1 MKAVFPLFLFALG
14 AIPLAAAEAQVQ
26 AQAPQDSTKIPVLS
40 CRAARLTEKVKIDG
54 SLDEHVWQNGN
65 AITEFWQRDPNEGT
79 TPSQRTEVRV
89 AYDDEAIYVGA
100 RLHDEAPDSILARL
114 SRRDVS
120 IPADRFSVYLDPL
133 RDKRSGYYFLV
144 NAAGTVFDGTLSNDG
159 WEDSSWDGVWEAKT
173 KVDDKGW
180 TAEMRIPYS
189 QLRFASQ
196 GDRMV
201 WGVNFR
207 RVIQR
212 HNEEVFLVYQ
222 PKKESGFVSRFPEIG
237 FEGVQ
242 AGSSIE
248 LLPYAT
254 GKVAKYADGEK
265 ENDPNGGFD
274 LRMPVGGRLTLNGTI
289 NPDFGQ
295 VEVDPAVINLSDVET
310 FYPEKR
316 PFFVEGSANFRFGN
330 EGAGDYWG
338 FNWPEPVFFYSRRIG
353 GEGETILG
361 ATKMTGKLGTTAN
374 LGSMLAVTN
383 DDGNPLTAWGDVGI
397 LKEFRGRL
405 TGLGFKVNGAVR
417 DFDEEFDPDGNR
429 LEDLYNKNSLFT
441 GLDGWIFLDSKKKWV
456 ISGWSG
462 LSRVEGTEQR
472 IADIQTS
479 SRHYYQ
485 RPDADEYRFDP
496 TRTSLTG
503 HGTRLWLNKQSGNI
517 FLNAAAGYMSP
528 GFEVNDIGFM
538 SRADVINM
546 HVGTGYKWTE
556 TTKNRKYQDVI
567 AALFTSYDM
576 DGNRQVAGIWAQGT
590 TEFQNNH
597 SWNYRVAY
605 NPGSMSSRRT
615 RGGPLMRTNDGFELG
630 TYYDTDGKSK
640 FFWWVDVG
648 TYQQP
653 VENSYNYFF
662 YPGIELK
669 PASNVTFRFEPGYE
683 QVHENA
689 QYVTAYADPAAT
701 ETYGARYVF
710 ARLNQKTLVAGI
722 RLNVA
727 FSPTTSL
734 QFYGQPLVS
743 IGEYTD
749 YKALARPGS
758 YDFVPLA
765 FLDED
770 GDGQADDHDFN
781 FKSLRGNAIFRW
793 EYRPGSALFLV
804 WNHGRQNADPTDG
817 RFTFSKSFSSL
828 FEEEADNIFLAK
840 LTYYFT
846 M

>member
-1 MKAVFPLFLFALG
+1 MKASLPFLLLCSVAL
-14 AIPLAAAEAQVQ
+14 APAAEAQ
-26 AQAPQDSTKIPVLS
+26 APDSTTKTPTPTFT
-40 CRAARLTEKVKIDG
+40 CRAARLDAPVSVDG
-54 SLDEHVWQNGN
+54 KLDEPVWQNGN
-65 AITEFWQRDPNEGT
+65 AITEFKQRDPNEGAN
-79 TPSQRTEVRV
+79 PSQRTEVRL
-89 AYDDEAIYVGA
+89 AYDDDALYVGA
-100 RLHDEAPDSILARL
+100 RLYDEAPDSILARL

-133 RDKRSGYYFLV
+133 HDKRSGYYFLV

-159 WEDSSWDGVWEAKT
+159 WEDASWDGVWEAKT
-173 KVDDKGW
+173 RLDERGW

-196 GDRMV
+196 GDRMT

-222 PKKESGFVSRFPEIG
+222 PKKESGFVSRWPELTG
-237 FEGVQ
+237 FEGVR

-248 LLPYAT
+248 FLPYAT
-254 GKVAKYADGEK
+254 GKAGFFAGGAKEH
-265 ENDPNGGFD
+265 DPNGGFD
-274 LRMPVGGRLTLNGTI
+274 LRMPVGGRLTLNGTV

-295 VEVDPAVINLSDVET
+295 VEVDPAVVNLSDVET

-330 EGAGDYWG
+330 EGASDYWG
-338 FNWPEPVFFYSRRIG
+338 FNWPEPTFFHSRRIG

-361 ATKMTGKLGTTAN
+361 ATKLTGKLGQSAN
-374 LGSMLAVTN
+374 LGSMLALTN
-383 DDGNPLTAWGDVGI
+383 DDGNPLTAWADVGM
-397 LKEFRGRL
+397 LKEFKGGMK
-405 TGLGFKVNGAVR
+405 GLGFKVNGAVR
-417 DFDEEFDPDGNR
+417 DFDEEFDPDGTP
-429 LEDLYNKNSLFT
+429 LTDLYNRNSLFT
-441 GLDGWIFLDSKKKWV
+441 GIDGWVFLDRKKKWV

-462 LSRVEGTEQR
+462 FSRVEGSQER
-472 IADIQTS
+472 IAAVQTS
-479 SRHYYQ
+479 SRHYFQ
-485 RPDADEYRFDP
+485 RPDAKEFRFDP
-496 TRTSLTG
+496 SRTSLTG

-517 FLNAAAGYMSP
+517 FLNAAAGYLSP

-538 SRADVINM
+538 SRADLINL
-546 HVGTGYKWTE
+546 HFGTGYKWTE
-556 TTKNRKYQDVI
+556 TTKRRKYQDVI
-567 AALFTSYDM
+567 AALFTSFDM
-576 DGNRQVAGIWAQGT
+576 DGNRQVAGVWAQGS
-590 TEFQNNH
+590 TEFANNH
-597 SWNYRVAY
+597 SWNYRAAF
-605 NPGSMSSRRT
+605 NPGSISARRT

-640 FFWWVDVG
+640 VFWWLDVG

-653 VENSYNYFF
+653 TENSYNYFV
-662 YPGIELK
+662 YPGLELK
-669 PASNVTFRFEPGYE
+669 PVSNVTLRFEPGYE
-683 QVHENA
+683 QVSENA

-701 ETYGARYVF
+701 ATFGTRYVF
-710 ARLNQKTLVAGI
+710 ARLTQKTFVGGV

-743 IGEYTD
+743 IGEYKD
-749 YKALARPGS
+749 YKALARPRSYEFEPVPIADGS
-758 YDFVPLA
+758 D
-765 FLDED
+765 
-770 GDGQADDHDFN
+770 DFN

-804 WNHGRQNADPTDG
+804 WNHGRVNEEPTDG
-817 RFTFSKSFSSL
+817 RFTFGKSFSSL
-828 FEEEADNIFLAK
+828 FEQEADNIFLAK

-846 M
+846 L